1 MDTKQKIRVF
11 HALLAKCGALEN
23 KRAIIAAYGVEST
36 KDLTPSQLDE
46 LIARFSEI
54 VDNRHNVPENIRR
67 WRSYVLTELNKCG
80 IYADN
85 GDWNRVNAFL
95 MNKRVAGKMLYELTI
110 DELKALHKKLRVIAA
125 KKEQERKNRI
135 FNNIEMN

>member
-36 KDLTPSQLDE
+36 KDLNPAQLDE
-46 LIARFSEI
+46 LIKRFGEI
-54 VDNRHNVPENIRR
+54 ANSRNYTPNIIRQ
-67 WRSYVLTELNKCG
+67 WRSYVLNELNKCG
-80 IYADN
+80 IYTDN
-85 GDWNRVNAFL
+85 SDWSRVNAFL
-95 MNKRVAGKMLYELTI
+95 MNKRIAGKMLYELNI
-110 DELKALHKKLRVIAA
+110 DELKALHKKLKIIAA